1 MRGIEIGEGER
12 ESNGGEHKNRP
23 QSLHIYSIPSFPLL
37 MFHSGVEFSRW
48 WLASRVSPT
57 SPPSAMTGSGAA
69 SRAPRPP
76 TDAERMRDVLT
87 RLGPAFIKVG
97 QALSSRPDLMP
108 PAYVAA
114 LEMLQDRIPPFP
126 DADARAVIEG
136 ELGMA
141 PEAVFASL
149 SPTPVAAASLG
160 QVYRGT
166 LRPEYGGGEV
176 AVKVQR
182 PGVRASI
189 ALDIHI
195 VRRVAGALRA
205 ARNVNTDL
213 AALVDEWAA
222 SLFRELDYSEEAD
235 NGVRFK
241 RLYGGLEGVFVPDMR
256 VDLTTRRVLVMEWVD
271 GTRLRSAGGFG
282 GASPTSPRKGG
293 PAADADAA
301 SAAEDLRLVDIGVRC
316 SLEQMLEEGFY
327 HSDPHPGNLLKTKDG
342 RLAYIDFGMMG
353 TVDATV
359 RAALITACLHL
370 VNREFAAL
378 ADDFVALG
386 LLPAG
391 SAKDDIA
398 PALTAVFSGAL
409 SRGVSQVSFSNLS
422 ADLGQTMYA
431 YQFRIPPYYTL
442 LVRSLSVLEGIALA
456 ADPQYKVLGA
466 AYPWIARRLLAGP
479 SPALRDSLRAVLY
492 SGGSFQFERLESLL
506 LQAARSPPRPRP
518 STPEGGDR
526 AAAREGGRGGGP
538 GASTAAAGG
547 AASSPLALLLGPDG
561 GFIREI
567 LVEEL
572 AKGLDGAVRIGAD
585 AAADAGAA
593 AASAVV
599 GAANAAGPGAALA
612 LGPALLP
619 ARAAVALLGSL
630 PRTARPA
637 DREQV
642 DGVAR
647 LARALRELSTVAAAT
662 AGGKGA
668 APAQPVSFPASLI
681 SAPAA
686 ALAAAVAAAPSALV
700 PPGAATA
707 TAALAW
713 LASEVATLPP
723 AAAATAV
730 ALPAEVLA
738 AAASVGAARALR
750 AAADLDPSAA
760 GTGGAGAV
768 QASSPGPAPQRKAAA
783 AAAAA
788 PAPASGP
795 KPRPQAPRRTP
806 TPAPVAAAAAPR
818 VARAPAPPT
827 APRPVNGSARVNGVV
842 LTSGAVATSKASDGK
857 EVVMVELAV
866 PPGMVG

>member
-1 MRGIEIGEGER
+1 
-12 ESNGGEHKNRP
+12 
-23 QSLHIYSIPSFPLL
+23 
-37 MFHSGVEFSRW
+37 
-48 WLASRVSPT
+48 
-57 SPPSAMTGSGAA
+57 MT
-69 SRAPRPP
+69 RPP

-114 LEMLQDRIPPFP
+114 LEMLQDRIPSFP
-126 DADARAVIEG
+126 DAEARVVLEV
-136 ELGMA
+136 ELGR
-141 PEAVFASL
+141 PTSSVFASL
-149 SPTPVAAASLG
+149 SPSPIAAASLG

-182 PGVRASI
+182 PGVRTSI
-189 ALDIHI
+189 ALDVHI
-195 VRRVAGALRA
+195 LRRAAGALRA

-213 AALVDEWAA
+213 PALVDEWAA
-222 SLFRELDYSEEAD
+222 SLFRELDYSAEAA

-282 GASPTSPRKGG
+282 GNTSSAASSFSSRKGG

-301 SAAEDLRLVDIGVRC
+301 AAAEDLRLVDIGVRC

-342 RLAYIDFGMMG
+342 RLAFIDFGMMG

-370 VNREFAAL
+370 VNREFSAL

-391 SAKDDIA
+391 SAKSDIA
-398 PALTAVFSGAL
+398 PALTEVFSGAL

-422 ADLGQTMYA
+422 ADLGQTMYQ

-479 SPALRDSLRAVLY
+479 SPELRDSLRAVLY
-492 SGGSFQFERLESLL
+492 KGGAFRFDRLESLL

-518 STPEGGDR
+518 ASAGGGDR
-526 AAAREGGRGGGP
+526 AAGEEGGAGRGAGG
-538 GASTAAAGG
+538 STAAAGG

-572 AKGLDGAVRIGAD
+572 AKGLDGAVRLGAD
-585 AAADAGAA
+585 AAADAGVAA
-593 AASAVV
+593 AGGLVSAIDR
-599 GAANAAGPGAALA
+599 AGPGAALA
-612 LGPALLP
+612 LAPALLP
-619 ARAAVALLGSL
+619 VRATAAVLGAL

-642 DGVAR
+642 DGVAK
-647 LARALRELSTVAAAT
+647 LARALRELSAVAAAT
-662 AGGKGA
+662 AGKGGGAGGA
-668 APAQPVSFPASLI
+668 AALPASLPAALLR
-681 SAPAA
+681 APAA
-686 ALAAAVAAAPSALV
+686 ALASAVAAAPSALV
-700 PPGAATA
+700 PPGAVTA

-713 LASEVATLPP
+713 LAGEVASLPP
-723 AAAATAV
+723 SAAAQAV

-750 AAADLDPSAA
+750 AAASLE
-760 GTGGAGAV
+760 GASGENAP
-768 QASSPGPAPQRKAAA
+768 ASSSLSSSRPAPRPPPPPPPPRKVTP
-783 AAAAA
+783 A
-788 PAPASGP
+788 PAPAAA
-795 KPRPQAPRRTP
+795 PRPR
-806 TPAPVAAAAAPR
+806 PVAAAAPPVRPASVP
-818 VARAPAPPT
+818 VAAASPPPPAARRP
-827 APRPVNGSARVNGVV
+827 PVNGSARVNGVV
-842 LTSGAVATSKASDGK
+842 VNGAAVPMTSKASDGK
-857 EVVMVELAV
+857 EVVMVELEV
-866 PPGMVG
+866 PPGMR